1 MNNKEGFIVEANKAL
16 SKYVGKLDTKTTLE
30 NITNEL
36 NEVLDNYITETPM
49 YRDDFPIEFEN
60 DLGKWKLESDGTT
73 QFQPKTSTQFI
84 QVDITIENTEDITYN
99 KENE

>member
-1 MNNKEGFIVEANKAL
+1 MNNKEGFIVEANKTL
-16 SKYVGKLDTKTTLE
+16 SGHIGKTITKTILD
-30 NITNEL
+30 NITIGL

-73 QFQPKTSTQFI
+73 QFQPKTSSQFI
-84 QVDITIENTEDITYN
+84 QVDITIENTG
-99 KENE
+99 ENE